1 MDRIMDAIR
10 ADHLDLQSYYN
21 RIVHAGSSAEGQN
34 IFTWE
39 LARHVGEELVRY
51 PVLPKHLHEDTA
63 EDRRQ
68 HQSMSSMKKWVDLI
82 KLEDTNSAEESGRLA
97 TSFGRTKYCVP
108 TRAHPHVP
116 TQALYQIAIVVD
128 HSSLDYPTDLF
139 RKWPASED
147 IQHEPSG
154 TVYNMPQLTEEL
166 EKVRGVKDERIES
179 TNYKQSLESD
189 KLLDP
194 CLELDLEDPKIAP
207 FTKAYEQLGRFI
219 PF

>member
-68 HQSMSSMKKWVDLI
+68 HQSYHQDLI
-82 KLEDTNSAEESGRLA
+82 LLCS
-97 TSFGRTKYCVP
+97 
-108 TRAHPHVP
+108 
-116 TQALYQIAIVVD
+116 
-128 HSSLDYPTDLF
+128 YP
-139 RKWPASED
+139 S
-147 IQHEPSG
+147 

-219 PF
+219 PL